1 MITIEL
7 VAFSIFIMAFFAF
20 MTHNLILIR
29 KKKKLVSIIIQLE
42 ADKDIL
48 MSKLE
53 EALATKESITNV
65 EQTEGFLKFISESRD
80 WAFKYIEDVQAAI
93 KQFKE
98 KAGPEIEYVNKYGQ
112 LVGIS
117 QLPGFIKISE
127 AYKELLTVMPDD
139 SDTKDQPQG

>member
-1 MITIEL
+1 MIIEL
-7 VAFSIFIMAFFAF
+7 IAFSVFIVLFFAALS
-20 MTHNLILIR
+20 HNYLLVR
-29 KKKKLVSIIIQLE
+29 KKKKLLSIIVQLE
-42 ADKDIL
+42 IDKQIL
-48 MSKLE
+48 SEKLS
-53 EALATKESITNV
+53 EALVLKESQSDV

-117 QLPGFIKISE
+117 QLPVFVKISE

>member
-1 MITIEL
+1 MIVEL
-7 VAFSIFIMAFFAF
+7 IAFSIFIILFFVVLS
-20 MTHNLILIR
+20 HNYLLVR
-29 KKKKLVSIIIQLE
+29 KKKKLLSIIVQLE
-42 ADKDIL
+42 IDKQIL
-48 MSKLE
+48 SDKLS
-53 EALATKESITNV
+53 EALVLKESQSEV

-117 QLPGFIKISE
+117 QLPGFVKISE